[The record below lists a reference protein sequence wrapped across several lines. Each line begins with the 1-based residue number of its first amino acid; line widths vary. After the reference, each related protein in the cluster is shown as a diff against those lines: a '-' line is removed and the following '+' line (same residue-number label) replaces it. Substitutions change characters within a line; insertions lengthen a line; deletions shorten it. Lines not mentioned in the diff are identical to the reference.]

1 MILYYVELVAVV
13 VVEVEVVVVAR
24 VAAEEA
30 VVQVAVVERP
40 VHEHQARQVDL
51 VLVLALVVRADLD
64 TVAYL
69 VHVSVVQLDERA
81 IGQLDESFTVV
92 LIDTSLNQTI
102 IKISI

>member
-1 MILYYVELVAVV
+1 MYYVELVAVV
-13 VVEVEVVVVAR
+13 VVEVEEVVVAR
-24 VAAEEA
+24 AAVEEA
-30 VVQVAVVERP
+30 VVQVVVERP

>member
-1 MILYYVELVAVV
+1 MYYVELVAV

-24 VAAEEA
+24 AVVEEA

-69 VHVSVVQLDERA
+69 VHVLVVQLDERA